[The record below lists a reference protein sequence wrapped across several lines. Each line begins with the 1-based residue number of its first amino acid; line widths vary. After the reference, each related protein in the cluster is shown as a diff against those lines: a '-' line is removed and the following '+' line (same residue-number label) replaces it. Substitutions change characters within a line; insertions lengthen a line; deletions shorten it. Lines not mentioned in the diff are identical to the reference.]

1 MKLTKTHLIQL
12 IKEELVNTIGGV
24 DKKSESYIQGLK
36 DGKKGTVRQYPEGN
50 NTEYDKGYHNGEF
63 DGTDDEE
70 EI

>member
-24 DKKSESYIQGLK
+24 DYEQGLE
-36 DGKKGTVRQYPEGN
+36 DGKKGTVRQHPEGN
-50 NTEYDKGYHNGEF
+50 NTEYDKGYHDGEF
-63 DGTDDEE
+63 EGTDEE